1 MRARADILAR
11 MVERTPI
18 RLTQYCQAAGCAAK
32 LAPDDLEWLLEEL
45 APAATESFASGVGS
59 RDDAGWIEFGSGLLL
74 QSVDFFPPIV
84 DDPRRF
90 GQIAAA
96 NALSDIYAMG
106 GEPLTAMNLVG
117 FPAELAL
124 DVLREIVEGGME
136 KIAESGAVVCG
147 GHSVR
152 DSEPKYGV
160 AVTGFVERER
170 LVRNQGA
177 RPGDTLVLTKPL
189 GIGILATAVKQDLL
203 EEGEIEDAL
212 DVAAWLNRAARDAI
226 QDVGVSAATDVTG
239 YGLLGHLVEM
249 VEPAGHGAQI
259 SRGGVPVWDRAAELG
274 AQGCF
279 PGGLESNRDYL
290 DDRMTSE
297 GVAEAD
303 LLPLFDPQT
312 SGGLLIAVAPER
324 LEDLTGRLAAG
335 GDQAAVIGEVFA
347 DPGIRVVA

>member
-1 MRARADILAR
+1 
-11 MVERTPI
+11 MVERTAI

-32 LAPDDLEWLLEEL
+32 LAPDDLERLLEGL
-45 APAATESFASGVGS
+45 APTAAESFASGVGS
-59 RDDAGWIEFGSGLLL
+59 RDDAGWIELGGGLLL

-106 GEPLTAMNLVG
+106 GEPLAAMNLVG
-117 FPAELAL
+117 FPAELDL

-177 RPGDTLVLTKPL
+177 RPGDTLVLTKRL
-189 GIGILATAVKQDLL
+189 GIGILATAVKRDLR
-203 EEGEIEDAL
+203 EEGEVEDAL
-212 DVAAWLNRAARDAI
+212 DAAARLNRGARDAI
-226 QDVGVSAATDVTG
+226 QEVGVSAGTDVTG

-249 VEPAGHGAQI
+249 VEPAGLGAKVG
-259 SRGGVPVWDRAAELG
+259 RGAVPVWAGVAELG

-279 PGGLESNRDYL
+279 PGGLQSNRAYL
-290 DDRMTSE
+290 ERRVTASD
-297 GVAEAD
+297 GVSDEE
-303 LLPLFDPQT
+303 LLPLYDPQT

-324 LEDLTGRLAAG
+324 VADLAGRLTAG
-335 GDQAAVIGEVFA
+335 GDEAAVIGEVSA
-347 DPGIRVVA
+347 EPGIRVVA